1 MHTDPVK
8 SIKVKNTFRKCLLA
22 LGVCAAAGLTGVAAI
37 NLYVIRNSE
46 RYIVRN
52 AVAPPRAAAVLV
64 PGAAVWRGG
73 RLSHILEDRAVTAL
87 YLYRKGAV
95 KKILV
100 SGDHGTRR
108 YDEVNALKKYFLER
122 GVRPADLFLDHAG
135 FDTYSSMARASRVF
149 AARDLVV
156 VTQEFHLHRAL
167 YLARRSGLE
176 ARGVPADRRPYVNA
190 ARYRV
195 REYFARVKAFANVL
209 SRREPRF
216 LGRTIP
222 ITGDGRASWD

>member
-1 MHTDPVK
+1 M
-8 SIKVKNTFRKCLLA
+8 
-22 LGVCAAAGLTGVAAI
+22 
-37 NLYVIRNSE
+37 
-46 RYIVRN
+46 
-52 AVAPPRAAAVLV
+52 
-64 PGAAVWRGG
+64 WRGG
-73 RLSHILEDRAVTAL
+73 RLSHILEDRAMTAL
-87 YLYRKGAV
+87 DLYRKGAV

-108 YDEVNALKKYFLER
+108 YDEVNTLKKYFLER

-135 FDTYSSMARASRVF
+135 FDTYSSMARASKVF
-149 AARDLVV
+149 AARDIVI

-167 YLARRSGLE
+167 YLARKSGLD
-176 ARGVPADRRPYVNA
+176 ARGFPADRRRYVNA
-190 ARYRV
+190 AGYRI